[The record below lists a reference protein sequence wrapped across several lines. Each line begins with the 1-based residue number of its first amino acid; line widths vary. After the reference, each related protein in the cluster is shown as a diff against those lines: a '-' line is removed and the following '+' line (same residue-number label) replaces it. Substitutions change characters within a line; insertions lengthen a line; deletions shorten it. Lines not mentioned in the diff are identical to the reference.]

1 MKYIY
6 YALLL
11 SGLAITII
19 RWRRLDRSLHL
30 FVPLYIAALVT
41 QAIVDKAI
49 SDKAIVDKT
58 TVPLFLYHINQAIET
73 ILLFSYYYLLLAE
86 TRLSKWIWVALA
98 LYLVYFTAY
107 FIRFPTVF
115 FKFDPIDLV
124 VEGAFITLFSLYYL
138 IELYRSQEQVRFF
151 NYPHFW
157 IAAGNLIFY
166 SGASFFMGF
175 AHTLSKNDKTLYA
188 QLAPIVEVLN
198 LMLYSIYIKGLL
210 CPSPE
215 KRPN

>member
-1 MKYIY
+1 MKPIY

-19 RWRRLDRSLHL
+19 RWRRLDRSLL
-30 FVPLYIAALVT
+30 LLAPLYIAILVT
-41 QAIVDKAI
+41 QAIFDKQA
-49 SDKAIVDKT
+49 T
-58 TVPLFLYHINQAIET
+58 TAEMNKVVFVYHINQAIGT
-73 ILLFSYYYLLLAE
+73 ILLFSYYYLLL
-86 TRLSKWIWVALA
+86 TPNRLSKLIWVALA

-107 FIRFPTVF
+107 FIRFPAVF
-115 FKFDPIDLV
+115 LKFDPIDFV

-138 IELYRSQEQVRFF
+138 IELYRSEEQVQFLSH
-151 NYPHFW
+151 PHFW

-166 SGASFFMGF
+166 SGASLFMGF
-175 AHTLSKNDKTLYA
+175 ALTLSKSNKALYLQLVPIA
-188 QLAPIVEVLN
+188 QVLN

>member
-19 RWRRLDRSLHL
+19 RWRRLDRSLRL
-30 FVPLYIAALVT
+30 FAPLYIAILVT
-41 QAIVDKAI
+41 QAIYDKQATP
-49 SDKAIVDKT
+49 DEMRKV
-58 TVPLFLYHINQAIET
+58 VFVYHINQAVGT
-73 ILLFSYYYLLLAE
+73 TLLFSYYYLLLAKN
-86 TRLSKWIWVALA
+86 RLGKLIWVALA

-107 FIRFPTVF
+107 FIRFPAVF
-115 FKFDPIDLV
+115 LKFDPIDFV

-151 NYPHFW
+151 SYPHFW
-157 IAAGNLIFY
+157 FAAGNLIFY

-175 AHTLSKNDKTLYA
+175 ALTLSKSNKALYT
-188 QLAPIVEVLN
+188 QLMPIAEVLN